1 MTNLAAPDM
10 LYTAIVTILALILY
24 IYMGIRVG
32 QARGKFSI
40 EAPAMTGHPE
50 FERAVRIHLNTM
62 EFMVTFLP
70 ALWLAEIYF
79 GGWIP
84 PLLGLVWVIGRL
96 IYMFGYAAAA
106 EKRSLG
112 FGIQA
117 LATIIL
123 IVLAIVGVVQAFMT
137 A

>member
-1 MTNLAAPDM
+1 MSNLAAPDI
-10 LYTAIVTILALILY
+10 LYTAAVTILAVILY

-32 QARGKFSI
+32 QARGKYSI
-40 EAPAMTGHPE
+40 EAPAMTGHPD

-70 ALWLAEIYF
+70 ALWLAALYF

-84 PLLGLVWVIGRL
+84 PLLGLIWVIGRVVYL
-96 IYMFGYAAAA
+96 IGYSAAAN
-106 EKRSLG
+106 KRSLG

-117 LATIIL
+117 LATIALL
-123 IVLAIVGVVQAFMT
+123 ILAIVGVVQAFTMT
-137 A
+137 

>member
-1 MTNLAAPDM
+1 MSNLAAPDI
-10 LYTAIVTILALILY
+10 LYTAAVTILAVILY

-32 QARGKFSI
+32 QARGKYSI
-40 EAPAMTGHPE
+40 EAPAMTGHPD

-70 ALWLAEIYF
+70 ALWLAALYF

-84 PLLGLVWVIGRL
+84 PLLGLIWVIGRV
-96 IYMFGYAAAA
+96 IYMLGYSTAAN
-106 EKRSLG
+106 KRSLG
-112 FGIQA
+112 FGIQG

-123 IVLAIVGVVQAFMT
+123 LILAIVGVVQAFTMT
-137 A
+137 